1 MLALHCS
8 LQVMQRFRALIAPN
22 ITPTA
27 DKYTR
32 ILTALLG
39 SSSEALKLFNSWL
52 PKNVSWQT
60 NTFMAVILHKD
71 AEIVFV
77 QTFQKYF
84 GAAVGLKT
92 VISRLEGSGK
102 SFKNEFRELS
112 FQLFLDILPI
122 VHVPAADAQHSMA
135 HTGPLCSQP

>member
-22 ITPTA
+22 FTPTA

-60 NTFMAVILHKD
+60 NTFMAVI
-71 AEIVFV
+71 FV

-102 SFKNEFRELS
+102 EL
-112 FQLFLDILPI
+112 
-122 VHVPAADAQHSMA
+122 
-135 HTGPLCSQP
+135 